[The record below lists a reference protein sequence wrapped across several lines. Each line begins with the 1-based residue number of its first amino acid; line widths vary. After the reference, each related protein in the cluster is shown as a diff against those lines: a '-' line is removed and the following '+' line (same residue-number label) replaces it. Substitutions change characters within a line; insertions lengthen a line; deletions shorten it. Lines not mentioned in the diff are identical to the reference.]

1 MKVLL
6 PDMQKKIHPNYN
18 PQAKIVCACGT
29 TYITGSTV
37 PEMRV
42 EICAACHPF
51 YTGQEK
57 LVDTQGRVEKFRA
70 RAAKARKATTTK
82 RAKQA
87 A

>member
-1 MKVLL
+1 MKHN
-6 PDMQKKIHPNYN
+6 IHPTYH
-18 PQAKIVCACGT
+18 PEAKIVCACGNT
-29 TYITGSTV
+29 IVVGSTA

-70 RAAKARKATTTK
+70 RAAQAKSNVRKVQKTRKEKAASKA
-82 RAKQA
+82 
-87 A
+87 

>member
-1 MKVLL
+1 
-6 PDMQKKIHPNYN
+6 MQKKIHPNYN